1 MLGGAPK
8 VDRSPLPAAPTLEDP
23 AVEKARAD
31 AVADLRRKQS
41 TAATAILAQQ
51 PSGGAGA
58 NDNTSP
64 AVRRLLG
71 AA

>member
-1 MLGGAPK
+1 MFGNAPK

-31 AVADLRRKQS
+31 AIAENKRQAS
-41 TAATAILAQQ
+41 AATAILAQNVS
-51 PSGGAGA
+51 PLTAT
-58 NDNTSP
+58 NDNIANP